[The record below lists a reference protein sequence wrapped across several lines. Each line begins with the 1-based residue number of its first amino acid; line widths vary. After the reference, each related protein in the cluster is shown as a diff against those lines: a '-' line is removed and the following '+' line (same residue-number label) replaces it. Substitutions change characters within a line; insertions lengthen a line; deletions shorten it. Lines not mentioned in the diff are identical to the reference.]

1 MVVGDCPN
9 GVAHFGV
16 VGGLSNAQALMA
28 AITITDFTPTE
39 SQLIAM
45 IVQTDHHRSE
55 RFDLQYLDRYKALI
69 NEG

>member
-1 MVVGDCPN
+1 
-9 GVAHFGV
+9 
-16 VGGLSNAQALMA
+16 MA